1 MAVSNTDKG
10 THAMHADKTALAHA
24 YLDLI
29 GYDPWQEDPTATAS
43 DVAQVMIDYLQER
56 YIDPVKE
63 TFDAL
68 AAEYTTYLRAHNL
81 PDEDAESL
89 ILDDAIRA
97 QHGAYLSRFI
107 ERWEAV
113 TA

>member
-1 MAVSNTDKG
+1 
-10 THAMHADKTALAHA
+10 MHADKIALAHA

-29 GYDPWQEDPTATAS
+29 GYDPFQEDPSATAC
-43 DVAQVMIDYLQER
+43 DVAQIMVDYLRER

-68 AAEYTTYLRAHNL
+68 AAEYQTYLRAHGL

-97 QHGAYLSRFI
+97 QHGRYLSQFI
-107 ERWEAV
+107 ARWEAV